1 MRKALLIMGLAVTV
15 FAVGCSD
22 NNSSSNGGSGDGSGK
37 TGTTLVEEAEVD
49 EVENSTS
56 TISSSDNTVSEEV
69 STKDLSTMIPNP
81 NDIFT
86 AEEISFNNYGDLVT
100 GSVKNA
106 ERSEFDTYK
115 QKCKDAGFDTVDYDS
130 EDDSGSLYIG
140 YNNDKSYKVRLFF
153 SKKDNSVEITLETEN
168 N

>member
-22 NNSSSNGGSGDGSGK
+22 NISNGGSGDSSGK

-130 EDDSGSLYIG
+130 EDDSGSLYMG

>member
-1 MRKALLIMGLAVTV
+1 MRKALLIMGLAVAV

-22 NNSSSNGGSGDGSGK
+22 NSSNGGSDDSSGK

-56 TISSSDNTVSEEV
+56 TISSSDSTVSEEV

-106 ERSEFDTYK
+106 ERSEFDIYK

-130 EDDSGSLYIG
+130 EDDSGSLYMG

>member
-22 NNSSSNGGSGDGSGK
+22 NSSNNGGSGDGSGK

-130 EDDSGSLYIG
+130 EDDSGSLYMG

>member
-22 NNSSSNGGSGDGSGK
+22 NSSNNSGSGDSSGK

-100 GSVKNA
+100 GNVKNA

-130 EDDSGSLYIG
+130 EDDSGSLYMG

>member
-1 MRKALLIMGLAVTV
+1 MRKALLIMGLAVTM

-22 NNSSSNGGSGDGSGK
+22 NSSNGRSGDSSGK

-49 EVENSTS
+49 EVENSTLS
-56 TISSSDNTVSEEV
+56 ISSSDSTVSEEV

-130 EDDSGSLYIG
+130 EDDSGSLYMG

-153 SKKDNSVEITLETEN
+153 SKKDNSVEITLETAN

>member
-22 NNSSSNGGSGDGSGK
+22 NSSNNGGSGDNSGK

-130 EDDSGSLYIG
+130 EDDSGSLYMG

>member
-1 MRKALLIMGLAVTV
+1 MRKALLIMGLAVTM

-22 NNSSSNGGSGDGSGK
+22 NSSNGGSGDNSGK

-81 NDIFT
+81 MI
-86 AEEISFNNYGDLVT
+86 YLRRKK
-100 GSVKNA
+100 SV
-106 ERSEFDTYK
+106 SIIM
-115 QKCKDAGFDTVDYDS
+115 V
-130 EDDSGSLYIG
+130 I
-140 YNNDKSYKVRLFF
+140 
-153 SKKDNSVEITLETEN
+153 
-168 N
+168 